1 MASATANV
9 GLGYSSAYSRCLTG
23 GGCWMVEAITFV
35 PHASQFS
42 EVRMNKIGR
51 KSKSTNAV
59 TTMLTRAFIHYA
71 ADLGSRGILDLA
83 TLSTALRP
91 RHRRHIRQRRPDKA
105 YKPEDLL
112 TPDQAATVLSQSP
125 KTLANQRSKG
135 NGPRFSK
142 LSNRAVRYK
151 YQHLMD
157 FAESR
162 SKMSTSEA
170 PSDTELGAKGKL
182 PKTLLAATPSHK
194 GATHKTPDQKRRKRK
209 KTTPRRQQV
218 IFSRPSPW
226 ITMIHGEA

>member
-1 MASATANV
+1 
-9 GLGYSSAYSRCLTG
+9 
-23 GGCWMVEAITFV
+23 
-35 PHASQFS
+35 
-42 EVRMNKIGR
+42 
-51 KSKSTNAV
+51 
-59 TTMLTRAFIHYA
+59 MLTRAFIHYA

-105 YKPEDLL
+105 YKAEDLL

-209 KTTPRRQQV
+209 KT
-218 IFSRPSPW
+218 RPA
-226 ITMIHGEA
+226 GNR